1 MSLPVLSVAS
11 ELFPLIKTG
20 GLADVA
26 GALPGALA
34 AEGMAVRSLLPGYP
48 RVLAALER
56 AEPVLEIGSLFGGP
70 ARLLA
75 ATAAG
80 LDLLVLEAPHLY
92 ARDGS
97 PYAGPGGHDWPDNPQ
112 RFAALAQV
120 AARLGQGALPAF
132 VPDVIHAHDWQA
144 GLLPAYVHYWEG
156 RKPGTVFTVHNLA
169 FQGQCDAS
177 LLRELGLPDHA
188 YSIHGVEY
196 YGAIGFLKAGL
207 KLADRITTVSP
218 TYAAEIRTEAGGMG
232 LQGLL
237 RDRAGAL
244 SGILNGIDTAVWD
257 PATDANLPAPYT
269 AATLPA
275 REAGRRA
282 LRARLGLHDARDAL
296 LLGIVSRLSWQKGM
310 DAVLAAVPALVEHGM
325 QLAVLGTGEPEL
337 EQGFARAAAAH
348 PGRIGLHL
356 GYNEGLAHLVQGG
369 CDALLV
375 PSRFEPCGLTQLCA
389 LRYGALPVVARVG
402 GLADT
407 VIDANE
413 MALAAG
419 VGTGIQ
425 FTEASR
431 DALEAALSRL
441 AALWRRPAWERLQRN
456 GMNTDVSWALP
467 ARHYAALYRAV
478 APGPGALPGP

>member
-1 MSLPVLSVAS
+1 MPVLSVAS

-34 AEGMAVRSLLPGYP
+34 AQGIATRSLIPGYP
-48 RVLAALER
+48 RVLRALEA
-56 AEPVLEIGSLFGGP
+56 AEPVLELGTLFGGP

-75 ATAAG
+75 AQAAG
-80 LDLLVLEAPHLY
+80 LDLLVLDAPHLFD
-92 ARDGS
+92 RDGG
-97 PYAGPGGHDWPDNPQ
+97 PYSGPDGQDWPDNPQ

-132 VPDVIHAHDWQA
+132 VPEVIHAHDWQA
-144 GLLPAYVHYWEG
+144 GLVPAYVHYWEG

-177 LLRELGLPDHA
+177 LLAELSLPPQA

-232 LQGLL
+232 LDGLL

-244 SGILNGIDTAVWD
+244 SGILNGIDTDIWNPASD
-257 PATDANLPAPYT
+257 PALPAPYS
-269 AATLPA
+269 AEALHA
-275 REAGRRA
+275 REASRRA
-282 LRARLGLHDARDAL
+282 LRSRLGLQEGREAP

-310 DAVLAAVPALVEHGM
+310 DAVLEALPALLGHGM
-325 QLAVLGTGEPEL
+325 QLAVLGAGDRAL
-337 EQGFARAAAAH
+337 EDGLERAAAAN

-356 GYNEGLAHLVQGG
+356 GYNEGLAHLIQGG

-425 FTEASR
+425 FSHASR
-431 DALEAALSRL
+431 DALEAALGRL
-441 AALWRRPAWERLQRN
+441 MSLWQDRQAWERVQRN
-456 GMNTDVSWALP
+456 GMACDVSWARP
-467 ARHYAALYRAV
+467 ARHYATLYRAV
-478 APGPGALPGP
+478 APG

>member
-1 MSLPVLSVAS
+1 MSLSVLSVAS
-11 ELFPLIKTG
+11 ELYPLVKTG

-26 GALPGALA
+26 GALPLALA
-34 AEGMAVRSLLPGYP
+34 EQGIAVRSLLPGYP
-48 RVLAALER
+48 RVLRALDR
-56 AEPVLEIGSLFGGP
+56 AEPVLELGPMFGGP

-75 ATAAG
+75 ATAGG
-80 LDLLVLEAPHLY
+80 LDLLVLDAPHLY
-92 ARDGS
+92 DRDGG
-97 PYAGPGGHDWPDNPQ
+97 PYSDAAGTDWPDNPQ

-132 VPDVIHAHDWQA
+132 IPDVIHAHDWQA

-169 FQGQCDAS
+169 FQGQCDAT
-177 LLRELGLPDHA
+177 LLHELALPDHA

-207 KLADRITTVSP
+207 KLADRVTTVSP
-218 TYAAEIRTEAGGMG
+218 TYAAEIRTREGGMG
-232 LQGLL
+232 LDGLL
-237 RDRAGAL
+237 RDRGADL
-244 SGILNGIDTAVWD
+244 SGILNGIDTAVWNPAAD
-257 PATDANLPAPYT
+257 PHLPGPFTGETLHARDAS
-269 AATLPA
+269 
-275 REAGRRA
+275 RRA
-282 LRARLGLHDARDAL
+282 LRARLGLHDARDAP

-310 DAVLAAVPALVEHGM
+310 DAVLDALPALVEHGM
-325 QLAVLGTGEPEL
+325 QLAVLGTGDRAL
-337 EQGFARAAAAH
+337 EEGFARAAVDY

-356 GYNEGLAHLVQGG
+356 GYNEGLAHLIQGG
-369 CDALLV
+369 SDALLV

-389 LRYGALPVVARVG
+389 LRYGSLPVVARVG

-413 MALAAG
+413 MALAGG

-425 FTEASR
+425 FSGANR
-431 DALEAALSRL
+431 DAVEAALGRL
-441 AALWRRPAWERLQRN
+441 AALWRDRQAWDKVQRN
-456 GMNTDVSWALP
+456 GMECDVSWARP

-478 APGPGALPGP
+478 ARG

>member
-11 ELFPLIKTG
+11 ELYPLVKTG

-26 GALPGALA
+26 GALPAALA
-34 AEGMAVRSLLPGYP
+34 AENVSVRSLLPGYP
-48 RVLAALER
+48 RVMAALEQ
-56 AEPVLEIGSLFGGP
+56 AEPVLDLGMLFGGP

-80 LDLLVLEAPHLY
+80 LDLLVLDAPHLY
-92 ARDGS
+92 ARDGG
-97 PYAGPGGHDWPDNPQ
+97 PYSGPDGLDWPDNPQ

-132 VPDVIHAHDWQA
+132 LPKVIHAHDWQA
-144 GLLPAYVHYWEG
+144 GLLPAYVRYWDG
-156 RKPGTVFTVHNLA
+156 RRPGTVFTVHNLA

-177 LLRELGLPDHA
+177 LLQQLGLPDHA
-188 YSIHGVEY
+188 YSIDGVEY

-207 KLADRITTVSP
+207 RLADRITTVSP
-218 TYAAEIRTEAGGMG
+218 TYAAEIQTQAGGMG
-232 LQGLL
+232 LDGLL
-237 RDRAGAL
+237 RDRAGVL

-257 PATDANLPAPYT
+257 PANDSNLPAPYS
-269 AATLPA
+269 AEALHG
-275 REAGRRA
+275 REASRRA
-282 LRARLGLHDARDAL
+282 LRARLGLQDRRDAP

-310 DAVLAAVPALVEHGM
+310 DAVLEAVPALVGHGM
-325 QLAVLGTGEPEL
+325 QLAVLGTGERGL
-337 EQGFARAAAAH
+337 EEGFDRAAAAH
-348 PGRIGLHL
+348 PGQVGLHL
-356 GYNEGLAHLVQGG
+356 GYNEALAHLVQGG

-419 VGTGIQ
+419 AGTGIQ
-425 FTEASR
+425 FATASR
-431 DALEAALSRL
+431 DALEAALARL
-441 AALWRRPAWERLQRN
+441 ARLWQDRAAWGRVQRN
-456 GMNTDVSWALP
+456 GMTSDVSWARP

-478 APGPGALPGP
+478 ARG

>member
-11 ELFPLIKTG
+11 ELYPLIKTG

-34 AEGMAVRSLLPGYP
+34 AEGITVRSLIPGYP
-48 RVLAALER
+48 RVLRVLEG
-56 AEPVLEIGSLFGGP
+56 AEPVLDLGILFGGP

-80 LDLLVLEAPHLY
+80 LDLLVLDAPHLFNREGGPY
-92 ARDGS
+92 SGPDGR
-97 PYAGPGGHDWPDNPQ
+97 DWPDNPQ

-120 AARLGQGALPAF
+120 AARLGQGALPGF
-132 VPDVIHAHDWQA
+132 LPQVIHAHDWQA
-144 GLLPAYVHYWEG
+144 GLVPAYVHYWEG

-177 LLRELGLPDHA
+177 LLAELSLPPQA

-207 KLADRITTVSP
+207 KLADHITTVSP
-218 TYAAEIRTEAGGMG
+218 TYAAEIRTEEGGMG
-232 LQGLL
+232 LGGLL
-237 RDRAGAL
+237 RDRSGAL
-244 SGILNGIDTAVWD
+244 SGILNGIDTAVWNPGND
-257 PATDANLPAPYT
+257 PALPGPYS
-269 AATLPA
+269 AETLHA
-275 REAGRRA
+275 REASRRA
-282 LRARLGLHDARDAL
+282 LRARLGLHEGREAP

-310 DAVLAAVPALVEHGM
+310 DAVLDALPALLGHGM
-325 QLAVLGTGEPEL
+325 QLAVLGAGDRGL
-337 EQGFARAAAAH
+337 EEGFERAAAAH
-348 PGRIGLHL
+348 QGRVGLHL
-356 GYNEGLAHLVQGG
+356 GYNEGLAHLIQGG

-389 LRYGALPVVARVG
+389 LRYGALPMVARVG

-425 FTEASR
+425 FSHASR
-431 DALEAALSRL
+431 DALEAALARL
-441 AALWRRPAWERLQRN
+441 AALWQDRPAWEKVQRN
-456 GMNTDVSWALP
+456 GMAADVSWTRP

-478 APGPGALPGP
+478 ASG